1 MGNNNIKIKTCKKC
15 GFVGNESSFPKKGNL
30 CKICNR
36 EYQNEWNRN
45 KKIKEKDRVKDKIK
59 TCLKCGFIGNEN
71 LFVNNTNVCKKC
83 RNLYTI
89 QWKKENP
96 ISSKDAVVKTCSKC
110 FLTKERN
117 YFPSRGTVCKQ
128 CKSEYDKEYRKNNP
142 EKIKQKSKRYYKNNT
157 EMLLRKSKDYAK
169 NNPEKIKAQS
179 KARRERNKEKIK
191 ERKKLDYQKNKEKV
205 KARSKIWKDNN
216 KEKARQVA
224 DKNHKD
230 RMKNDPGYRL
240 LKICGGLVGNMLR
253 SSGSSKNGKSSKYY
267 FPFNKEEL
275 KASIQNKFQSW
286 MTWDNQG
293 IYRLKTWID
302 NDILSYLWNLDHWI
316 PQNLL
321 PYSSMEDKNFRI
333 AWDLAN
339 LRPISAKQNILENYR
354 KTIDKIYTAQE
365 YKDLC
370 ILIELLKEIIDNP
383 INKPELIIFYE
394 SMIKAKEDYEN

>member
-1 MGNNNIKIKTCKKC
+1 MKL
-15 GFVGNESSFPKKGNL
+15 PK
-30 CKICNR
+30 R
-36 EYQNEWNRN
+36 
-45 KKIKEKDRVKDKIK
+45 
-59 TCLKCGFIGNEN
+59 
-71 LFVNNTNVCKKC
+71 
-83 RNLYTI
+83 
-89 QWKKENP
+89 
-96 ISSKDAVVKTCSKC
+96 
-110 FLTKERN
+110 
-117 YFPSRGTVCKQ
+117 PSRAPSIE
-128 CKSEYDKEYRKNNP
+128 KSSDTP
-142 EKIKQKSKRYYKNNT
+142 
-157 EMLLRKSKDYAK
+157 LRFK
-169 NNPEKIKAQS
+169 P
-179 KARRERNKEKIK
+179 KARRVPISLVLSRMAIPIV
-191 ERKKLDYQKNKEKV
+191 LTV
-205 KARSKIWKDNN
+205 VITTITKIWKDNN

>member
-1 MGNNNIKIKTCKKC
+1 MKDLYRFLNILYYNILFFLICLAELELKHHIFCILFLFQTLWDRC
-15 GFVGNESSFPKKGNL
+15 NTLSSNL
-30 CKICNR
+30 
-36 EYQNEWNRN
+36 
-45 KKIKEKDRVKDKIK
+45 
-59 TCLKCGFIGNEN
+59 
-71 LFVNNTNVCKKC
+71 
-83 RNLYTI
+83 LYRLL
-89 QWKKENP
+89 
-96 ISSKDAVVKTCSKC
+96 SLLS
-110 FLTKERN
+110 
-117 YFPSRGTVCKQ
+117 
-128 CKSEYDKEYRKNNP
+128 P
-142 EKIKQKSKRYYKNNT
+142 E
-157 EMLLRKSKDYAK
+157 
-169 NNPEKIKAQS
+169 
-179 KARRERNKEKIK
+179 EKIK

-339 LRPISAKQNILENYR
+339 LRPISAKQNILENHR